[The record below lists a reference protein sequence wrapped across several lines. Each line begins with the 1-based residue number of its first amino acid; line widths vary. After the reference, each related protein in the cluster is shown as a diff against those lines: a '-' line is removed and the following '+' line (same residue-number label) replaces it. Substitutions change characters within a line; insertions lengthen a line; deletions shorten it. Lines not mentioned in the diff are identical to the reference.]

1 MAQPPVR
8 HPLINEGKVVVKG
21 YQNRRGDRRV
31 QVMMSHAFATSV
43 GGRSAEH
50 VEALIGEL
58 VRVLG
63 ATSDAP
69 AAAPASPVP
78 LPPTGVAPVLDLG
91 DETADSRP
99 VINLRQRR
107 RN

>member
-8 HPLINEGKVVVKG
+8 HPLINEGKVIVKG

-63 ATSDAP
+63 TTPDAP
-69 AAAPASPVP
+69 AASESPALSR
-78 LPPTGVAPVLDLG
+78 PTVVATRLDG
-91 DETADSRP
+91 EVETPDSRP